1 MKNKINS
8 FEFSRIY
15 WRFVAGIVVSGL
27 YLFTGSAMA
36 GQAEAE
42 EAIARASAKIE
53 MVVRMSGQAGDSG
66 DQSFNR
72 ARQRLSDAR
81 ELHKKGQYDTAEM
94 MAEELAL
101 LAALTS
107 ERARLAAL
115 QTSHNNLLA
124 TSNSVSDN

>member
-1 MKNKINS
+1 MKKKINS
-8 FEFSRIY
+8 FIFSGICR
-15 WRFVAGIVVSGL
+15 RFAAGIAISGL
-27 YLFTGSAMA
+27 YLFAGSAMA
-36 GQAEAE
+36 GQSEAE

-81 ELHKKGQYDTAEM
+81 ESYKKGHYDTAEM
-94 MAEELAL
+94 MAEESAL